1 MSTATPI
8 DLGLVVDST
17 EAISALAKE
26 KIRMQAQRFQRGS
39 LSILKRKSQPNA
51 WMFRYY
57 AEDNGQRVYKKRYV
71 GTVLEFPKR
80 RDAEKA
86 VAQLRVEINAG
97 AKYTPMNIEQLTAHY
112 KKDELPRK
120 AYATVVTYT
129 DFLDSHIVPK
139 WGRSALSAIKAI
151 EVEQWLNGIMRK
163 DGNPT
168 SPATRAKIRN
178 VMSAVFAHAIR
189 YGWAT
194 HNPITAVRT
203 STQRLK
209 DPEFLTPAELQA
221 LLIRI
226 PQRER
231 VMVLLDATTGLRR
244 GELMALRWQDLDF
257 ENNIAS
263 ITRSIYR
270 NVVGKPKTR
279 ASRKPMPLHPIVVQE
294 LKQWKSESPYRAD
307 SDFLFPSIQKNG
319 SQPLQ
324 PDMILKRHIR
334 PVLEEMGVTKTI
346 GWHSFRHGLSQF
358 LRQRGI
364 DVKIAQ
370 ELLRHANSRTT
381 LDIYQQTVTEERR
394 AAQTLAFSNLLANNN
409 GSLVLSSDR
418 TQKHPK
424 GLQKEEV
431 NLVSD

>member
-1 MSTATPI
+1 VSTDI
-8 DLGLVVDST
+8 SSNLGLVVDST

-39 LSILKRKSQPNA
+39 LSILKRKSQPDA

-57 AEDNGQRVYKKRYV
+57 TEEKGRRVYKRQYV
-71 GTVLEFPKR
+71 GTVVEFPKR

-86 VAQLRVEINAG
+86 VTQLRVEINEG
-97 AKYTPMNIEQLTAHY
+97 AEYTPMNIEQVTVHY

-139 WGRSALSAIKAI
+139 WGGSALSAIKAI
-151 EVEQWLNGIMRK
+151 EVEKWLDGIRRK
-163 DGNPT
+163 NGNPT

-178 VMSAVFAHAIR
+178 VMSAIFAHAIR

-194 HNPITAVRT
+194 HNPIAAVRT

-209 DPEFLTPAELQA
+209 DPEFLTPAELQE
-221 LLIRI
+221 LLIGL
-226 PQRER
+226 PPRER

-244 GELMALRWQDLDF
+244 GEMMALRWQDLDF
-257 ENNIAS
+257 ENNIAN

-270 NVVGKPKTR
+270 NVIGNTKTR
-279 ASRKPMPLHPIVVQE
+279 ASRKPVPLHPILVEE
-294 LKQWKSESPYRAD
+294 LKRWRSESLYRAD

-334 PVLEEMGVTKTI
+334 PALEQMGVKKRI

-370 ELLRHANSRTT
+370 ELLRHANSRIT

-394 AAQTLAFSNLLANNN
+394 AAQTLAFSELWADNK
-409 GSLVLSSDR
+409 GSLILSSDR
-418 TQKHPK
+418 TQEHPNDP
-424 GLQKEEV
+424 QKEEV
-431 NLVSD
+431 TTVNS